1 MKFKQAY
8 REMSKGK
15 KIKRPG
21 WEGYWFIEDGKVKIK
36 LKTSEILENNFNE
49 ETITNIFTD
58 DWEVVEEKKEKKTW
72 WKPEMWQKYY
82 QIDWDGR
89 VFDMTYDDTS
99 GDRGSISI
107 GNCFQT
113 VEQAKFMVEKLK
125 VIHELEKFAYENNE
139 EEIDWNNKGQNKYY
153 LVAKYSIDGTIHVDS
168 FYTISFKGIPFDIYF
183 TSKKI
188 AKKAVEIVG
197 EKRILKYY
205 FDVNEEEEK

>member
-21 WEGYWFIEDGKVKIK
+21 WGGYWFIEDGKVKIK

-49 ETITNIFTD
+49 ETITNIFAN
-58 DWEVVEEKKEKKTW
+58 DWEVLETKEEKTW
-72 WKPEMWQKYY
+72 WKPEMWQEYY

-99 GDRGSISI
+99 GDRGAIGI

-113 VEQAKFMVEKLK
+113 KGQAEFMVEKLK
-125 VIHELEKFAYENNE
+125 VINELEKFAFENNE
-139 EEIDWNNKGQNKYY
+139 KEIDWNNEEQRKYY

-168 FYTISFKGIPFDIYF
+168 FYTISIKCIPFNIYF
-183 TSKKI
+183 TSEEI
-188 AKKAVEIVG
+188 AEKAVAIVG
-197 EKRILKYY
+197 EERILKYY
-205 FDVNEEEEK
+205 FDVNEEE